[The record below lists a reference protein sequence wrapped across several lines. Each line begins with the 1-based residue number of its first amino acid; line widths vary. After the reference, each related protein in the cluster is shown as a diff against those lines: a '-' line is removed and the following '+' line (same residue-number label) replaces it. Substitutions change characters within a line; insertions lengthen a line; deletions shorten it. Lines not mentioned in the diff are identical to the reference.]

1 MPYPRLTSEQLED
14 LVKKGGCKIIG
25 GMEAVHGP
33 TIQDDRQDS
42 LPFVECDTGN
52 GTLAKKESKEGNT
65 GGVSGRTLIRYV
77 VYRKRIL
84 DPDNVS
90 LKGITDCL
98 RYANIL
104 RGDEEA
110 RVRIE
115 IADQVKVKTDE
126 EERIEIS
133 VFAPD
138 SVEAKQANQ
147 K

>member
-1 MPYPRLTSEQLED
+1 MPSPRLTGSQLED

-25 GMEAVHGP
+25 GMEAVRGP
-33 TIQDDRQDS
+33 AIQDDRQDS
-42 LPFVECDTGN
+42 LPLVECDTGN
-52 GTLAKKESKEGNT
+52 GSLAKKEGKEGNT
-65 GGVSGRTLIRYV
+65 GSVSGRTLIRYV

-84 DPDNVS
+84 DSDNVS
-90 LKGITDCL
+90 LKAITDCL

-133 VFAPD
+133 VFGPD